1 MMVVLVHPIQVD
13 QVHQIQV
20 DQIHPTE
27 VELVIV
33 QIAVETQV
41 IQVGQVNNP
50 PLWQPIYMVKS
61 YHLPVPMILS

>member
-1 MMVVLVHPIQVD
+1 MPSVERDLDILPTP
-13 QVHQIQV
+13 
-20 DQIHPTE
+20 QIHPTE